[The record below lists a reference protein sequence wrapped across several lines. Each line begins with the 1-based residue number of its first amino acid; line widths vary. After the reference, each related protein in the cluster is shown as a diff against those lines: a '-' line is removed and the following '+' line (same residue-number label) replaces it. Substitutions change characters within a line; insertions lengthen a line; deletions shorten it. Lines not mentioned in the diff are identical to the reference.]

1 MGLMR
6 ARAPTRMGT
15 DVRLPARIP
24 CHHGRPT
31 CRVWPEVLVVTILM
45 PVVSG
50 CTTTAGGC
58 APLVLDDVVSE
69 QLDQWWNGLEFTRVV
84 PCGSGSLHVAEVT
97 LDQPAGKPRLTFV
110 VSADRTV
117 FLMSQSRAV
126 REFSQVPEGARRL
139 SRSVD
144 GALVTGFR
152 DRRWRWPRAALSA
165 MGGRIGDVRVPGE
178 RRLRASVGIVFDPHR
193 RVATPPLVPGPP
205 LPRGMTP
212 FSAGVAAS
220 QCRTT
225 APRRPSPST
234 AS

>member
-1 MGLMR
+1 M
-6 ARAPTRMGT
+6 
-15 DVRLPARIP
+15 
-24 CHHGRPT
+24 
-31 CRVWPEVLVVTILM
+31 VTILM
-45 PVVSG
+45 AVVSG

-58 APLVLDDVVSE
+58 APLVLDDLVSE

-97 LDQPAGKPRLTFV
+97 LDQPAGKPRLTSV

-144 GALVTGFR
+144 GALVTGFETAGGAGPALLYL
-152 DRRWRWPRAALSA
+152 RWEVELVTYEFQGNAAS
-165 MGGRIGDVRVPGE
+165 G
-178 RRLRASVGIVFDPHR
+178 SVGIVFDPHR

-220 QCRTT
+220 PYPTA
-225 APRRPSPST
+225 APRLPWPSA
-234 AS
+234 ASSGP